1 MKPIIIAALIVV
13 PFVLFIA
20 AALVYQSQT
29 GTDIVTGE
37 KKGVAAEKWGEEE
50 ISKIKSIV
58 DNPPTKSSCDPS
70 YPAVCIEEYPPDLD
84 CDEIRYSDFMVI
96 GNDPHGFDIDGNGIG
111 CES

>member
-1 MKPIIIAALIVV
+1 VKPVIIAALIVV

-37 KKGVAAEKWGEEE
+37 KKGVAAEKWGEVE

-58 DNPPTKSSCDPS
+58 DNPHTNCDPS
-70 YPAVCIEEYPPDLD
+70 YPAVCIEKYPPDLD
-84 CDEIRYSDFMVI
+84 CDDIRYSNFIVM
-96 GNDPHGFDIDGNGIG
+96 GNDPHGFDADKDGIG